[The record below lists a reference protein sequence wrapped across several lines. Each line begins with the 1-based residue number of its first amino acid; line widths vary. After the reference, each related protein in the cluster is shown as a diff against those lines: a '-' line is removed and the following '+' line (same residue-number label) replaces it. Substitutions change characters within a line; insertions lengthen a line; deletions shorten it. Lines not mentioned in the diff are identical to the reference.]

1 MQHSSNQKQ
10 LLKSGKCE
18 PQGTEGESGSCEADT
33 VVWLTFIFAI
43 LDYVTIF
50 IRDVFGK
57 YISFSVASMICLY
70 NLSSLGESN
79 DWFST
84 SGKALL

>member
-1 MQHSSNQKQ
+1 M
-10 LLKSGKCE
+10 
-18 PQGTEGESGSCEADT
+18 
-33 VVWLTFIFAI
+33 VWLTFIFAI

-50 IRDVFGK
+50 IRDVFDK
-57 YISFSVASMICLY
+57 YISFSVASMIGLY
-70 NLSSLGESN
+70 NLPSLGESN